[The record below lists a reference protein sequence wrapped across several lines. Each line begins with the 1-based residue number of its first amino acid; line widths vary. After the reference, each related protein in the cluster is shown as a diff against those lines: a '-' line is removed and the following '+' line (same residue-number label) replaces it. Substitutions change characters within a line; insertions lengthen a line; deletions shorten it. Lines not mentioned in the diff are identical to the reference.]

1 GSTVLIEAVSYPTLY
16 TSRAAQRRV
25 QCRPYLPDRRRIFPD
40 QTSAV
45 RDRDPP
51 TEQSEDWGRSAES
64 AHSIFRR
71 IPGRMSARAQVKSI
85 ETCSTGQEMPCTWRP
100 AGRGGGLRD
109 LPARWRATGRVMY
122 VVFLSASSA
131 GQRQ

>member
-1 GSTVLIEAVSYPTLY
+1 MLIEAVRCPTLY
-16 TSRAAQRRV
+16 TARAAQRRV
-25 QCRPYLPDRRRIFPD
+25 QSPPKLPDRRRIFPD

-51 TEQSEDWGRSAES
+51 TEKSEDWGRSAES
-64 AHSIFRR
+64 AHSILRR
-71 IPGRMSARAQVKSI
+71 IPARMSARAQEKGI
-85 ETCSTGQEMPCTWRP
+85 ETRLPGQEMPCTWRP

-109 LPARWRATGRVMY
+109 LPARWRATGRAMH